1 MLWQCSG
8 GELAM
13 SRRAASFPRIVR
25 CEPRIKDHESRVLC
39 CWMCRVELEE
49 IPLADGRAAVICVGC
64 DLIGVADEVA
74 LAVN

>member
-1 MLWQCSG
+1 
-8 GELAM
+8 
-13 SRRAASFPRIVR
+13 
-25 CEPRIKDHESRVLC
+25 
-39 CWMCRVELEE
+39 MCRVELEE